1 MKFNN
6 VRFLPILLNLSLQT
20 VVGIL
25 ITLAFCPECAMNL
38 SEAWFSFAYGIAMT
52 ITLWSGNSVIQDRI
66 SKLIPW
72 IKYPIRRFLTG
83 MIVMI
88 LYTCLMVV
96 VISYA
101 YNYCINNVSLTYFLQ
116 QITPDYFYFALGIT
130 IFIALIL
137 HSRSFLIYWRKA
149 AIEVEKLKREQLASQ
164 YRSLKDQLNPHF
176 LFNSLNTLSALV
188 YKDPDQA
195 TLFIRHLSSIYRY
208 GLENAAQEA
217 ISLDKEIDFIQSYI
231 HLLKIRFRDNL
242 IVHMNVPQHTQYVL
256 PPLSLQLLVENAVK
270 HNVISSSNPLHLY
283 IDFLEKGAIGV
294 KNTLNRKSDVTGST
308 GIGLNNIRMRYKHLT
323 SQEIRISE
331 TEAYFTVEIPLI
343 ILQKSPELTTI

>member
-1 MKFNN
+1 MKSINIRSN
-6 VRFLPILLNLSLQT
+6 PILLQLLLRSVL
-20 VVGIL
+20 GIL

-38 SEAWFSFAYGIAMT
+38 GEAWTSFAYRIIMT

-66 SKLIPW
+66 SKRIPW
-72 IKYPIRRFLTG
+72 VKYPIRRFLTG
-83 MIVMI
+83 MIVMVV
-88 LYTCLMVV
+88 YTCLIVV

-101 YNYCINNVSLTYFLQ
+101 YSYYINNISLQYFLQ

-195 TLFIRHLSSIYRY
+195 ALFIRHLSSIYRY
-208 GLENAAQEA
+208 GLENADQEA

-242 IVHMNVPQHTQYVL
+242 IIHMNVPQHTQYVL

-270 HNVISSSNPLHLY
+270 HNVISSSSPLHLY
-283 IDFLEKGAIGV
+283 IDFLKKGAIEV
-294 KNTLNRKSDVTGST
+294 KNTLNRKTDVTGST

-323 SQEIRISE
+323 DKEIQITE
-331 TEAYFTVEIPLI
+331 TEAYFSVEIPLI
-343 ILQKSPELTTI
+343 LLAETPTLTTV